1 MNFSPFGNHFPIQY
15 TTSNIVNATSN
26 NNTSSSVTSTQN
38 QQYSMYQTQHQQQ
51 PEHGISDKGRS
62 NNNNNI
68 SISTTYVHTPNIS
81 STPSITTTALPV
93 EDISILLQ
101 SSTDAKRVL
110 QNVNTSSWAQLSTTK
125 VADYLSHLPTSSLPL
140 SLHHFLKYSAE
151 NIKKEQNPLTV
162 GLIFNNY
169 LIMDLLL

>member
-15 TTSNIVNATSN
+15 TTSNIVNN
-26 NNTSSSVTSTQN
+26 NSSSTAVSTQN
-38 QQYSMYQTQHQQQ
+38 QQYMYQTQHQSQSDNI
-51 PEHGISDKGRS
+51 PSISDKSRS
-62 NNNNNI
+62 NNNNI
-68 SISTTYVHTPNIS
+68 SISTAYVQTP
-81 STPSITTTALPV
+81 STPSITTTSLPV

-162 GLIFNNY
+162 CLIF
-169 LIMDLLL
+169 D